1 MKPEFQKLKPLL
13 SECRYQF
20 ARSGGK
26 GGQNVNKLNTK
37 AELYFNVAKSFLL
50 DDDQKNLLHRRL
62 QNKLNKEGEL
72 IIVSQKFRTQQE
84 NKKDTQEKFLSAI
97 HNALQQIK
105 KRVATKATTGS
116 KEKRMSSKK
125 ILSDKKQL
133 RRTVK
138 PGEE

>member
-1 MKPEFQKLKPLL
+1 MKPEYQKLKPLL

-62 QNKLNKEGEL
+62 QNKLNKEATAGGWHWSSLL
-72 IIVSQKFRTQQE
+72 IGTLVHMKWCS
-84 NKKDTQEKFLSAI
+84 
-97 HNALQQIK
+97 
-105 KRVATKATTGS
+105 
-116 KEKRMSSKK
+116 
-125 ILSDKKQL
+125 
-133 RRTVK
+133 
-138 PGEE
+138 

>member
-1 MKPEFQKLKPLL
+1 MKPEYQKLKPLL

-97 HNALQQIK
+97 HNALLQVK
-105 KRVATKATTGS
+105 KRVATKATAGS

>member
-1 MKPEFQKLKPLL
+1 MKPEYQKLKPLL

-62 QNKLNKEGEL
+62 QNKLNKDCEL
-72 IIVSQKFRTQQE
+72 IVVSQKFRTQQE
-84 NKKDTQEKFLSAI
+84 NKKDAQGKFLAAI
-97 HNALQQIK
+97 HNALLQVK
-105 KRVATKATTGS
+105 KRVATKARAGS
-116 KEKRMSSKK
+116 KENRISSKK
-125 ILSDKKQL
+125 IQAEKKQN
-133 RRTVK
+133 RKAVK
-138 PGEE
+138 VGEE